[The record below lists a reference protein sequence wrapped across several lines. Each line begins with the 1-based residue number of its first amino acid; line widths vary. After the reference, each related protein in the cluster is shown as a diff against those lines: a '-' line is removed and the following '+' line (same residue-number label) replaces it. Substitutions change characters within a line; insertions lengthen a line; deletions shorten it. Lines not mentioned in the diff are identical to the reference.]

1 MCMAKISWDQK
12 LPPDFLAEWRTLVRQ
27 FEEIDRIVIPR
38 RYCSLLNGEVIT
50 DVQLHSFSDASQ
62 RNIATAIYLRFKLSS
77 GKIKCVLISSKSRVL
92 SKNKKFTI
100 PRAELL
106 GTLLMT
112 EQSISVAEALSTTY
126 VIKAKYYWIDSAVVY
141 AWILNDAKRVDKYTN
156 ARLQKIKEVIKDVT
170 ELRLVPSKFNPADI
184 GTRGMSPKELRNN
197 GQLWFHG
204 PEFLALSEEFWPN
217 LAIGDKFEN
226 YKVETNAEANVDKT
240 SNLGILV
247 SETVKA
253 KNVLNLID
261 AERYSSVQKL
271 YRITGYVLR
280 FVNKLLPVVR
290 GSIHQRTRSR

>member
-1 MCMAKISWDQK
+1 MHLLVAHLEFYQ
-12 LPPDFLAEWRTLVRQ
+12 RTR
-27 FEEIDRIVIPR
+27 
-38 RYCSLLNGEVIT
+38 
-50 DVQLHSFSDASQ
+50 
-62 RNIATAIYLRFKLSS
+62 
-77 GKIKCVLISSKSRVL
+77 
-92 SKNKKFTI
+92 KFTI

-112 EQSISVAEALSTTY
+112 EQSISVAEALRTTY

-204 PEFLALSEEFWPN
+204 REFLALSEEFWPN

-280 FVNKLLPVVR
+280 FVNKLLSVVR